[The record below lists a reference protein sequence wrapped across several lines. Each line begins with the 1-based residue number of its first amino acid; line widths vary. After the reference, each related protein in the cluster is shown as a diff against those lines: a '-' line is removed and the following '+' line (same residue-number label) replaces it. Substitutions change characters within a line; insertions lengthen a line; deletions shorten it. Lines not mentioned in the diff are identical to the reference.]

1 MQDYLSDFPNVRK
14 LYSIW
19 NNLSASFNIPTTK
32 KTWSQSYNILALFRF
47 QDIGRHSETKKYSQ
61 HQSNL
66 NREKD
71 QCFFPFPVPNCRPWQ
86 SYQPAGVGAQSRCK
100 LPPEKR
106 PSFARH
112 RPTELLRRPRYTR
125 QCLEGGLIWS
135 YLNSISIPLLTWGM
149 MNWGCQENIVCPG
162 VLIQNIVA
170 QISNK

>member
-1 MQDYLSDFPNVRK
+1 MSENCIQYGTICLLHSTFP
-14 LYSIW
+14 LQ
-19 NNLSASFNIPTTK
+19 K

-86 SYQPAGVGAQSRCK
+86 SQQPAGVGAQSRCK

-106 PSFARH
+106 PSVVSRLAR
-112 RPTELLRRPRYTR
+112 LLDLILDNALKVK
-125 QCLEGGLIWS
+125 CALICFDDIWS
-135 YLNSISIPLLTWGM
+135 QRTDVLSGCIKTIILSLNSPNICQAPQVGGNLTTGA
-149 MNWGCQENIVCPG
+149 
-162 VLIQNIVA
+162 LSQN
-170 QISNK
+170 